1 MTVKIAREFKHRL
14 TFSLSPDV
22 ARWVKVKAQTSNVSR
37 SALVERCLHSHYQ
50 EDREALL
57 REGYLANYELSRDIA
72 RGSLS
77 LQRKILPKY

>member
-1 MTVKIAREFKHRL
+1 MAVKIAREFKRRL

-22 ARWVKVKAQTSNVSR
+22 AMWVKAKARTSNLSR
-37 SALVERCLHSHYQ
+37 SALVERYLHKHYQ

-57 REGYLANYELSRDIA
+57 REGYEANYRISRDIA

-77 LQRKILPKY
+77 LQKKVLPKY

>member
-1 MTVKIAREFKHRL
+1 MAAKIAREFKRRL

-37 SALVERCLHSHYQ
+37 SALVERCLHKHYQ

-57 REGYLANYELSRDIA
+57 REGYEANYGISRDIA
-72 RGSLS
+72 QRSLS
-77 LQRKILPKY
+77 LQKKVLPKY